1 MADALERARAAR
13 TWLERLG
20 TRIPGYRG
28 YLERELRREVDQ
40 VLRTELAGR
49 IDRARDGVRTFQR
62 RLRLDQAD
70 LLQRL
75 SSADKRLDH
84 VANVLRHAGSGYAG
98 LFDATK
104 VREEELATLYRFDLA
119 LVDGIDSLVAAAVG
133 LDGEAA
139 VQRLEQQLL
148 DVGSQVEGRDGIVRS
163 VLGDRGGEA

>member
-20 TRIPGYRG
+20 NRVPGYKG

-40 VLRTELAGR
+40 VLRAELAGR
-49 IDRARDGVRTFQR
+49 LDRARDGVQTFQR
-62 RLRLDQAD
+62 RLRLDQSG

-98 LFDATK
+98 MFDAAK
-104 VREEELATLYRFDLA
+104 VREEELETLYRFDLSLVEGVDA
-119 LVDGIDSLVAAAVG
+119 LLAAADSLA
-133 LDGEAA
+133 GEPE
-139 VQRLEQQLL
+139 VSRFEDLIE
-148 DVGSQVEGRDGIVRS
+148 DVGKQVESRDSVVRS
-163 VLGDRGGEA
+163 VLGA

>member
-1 MADALERARAAR
+1 M
-13 TWLERLG
+13 
-20 TRIPGYRG
+20 
-28 YLERELRREVDQ
+28 
-40 VLRTELAGR
+40 
-49 IDRARDGVRTFQR
+49 
-62 RLRLDQAD
+62 
-70 LLQRL
+70 
-75 SSADKRLDH
+75 
-84 VANVLRHAGSGYAG
+84 
-98 LFDATK
+98 FDATK

>member
-20 TRIPGYRG
+20 ARVPGYKG

-40 VLRTELAGR
+40 VLRAELAAR
-49 IDRARDGVRTFQR
+49 IDRARDGVRAFQR
-62 RLRLDQAD
+62 RLRLDQSG

-98 LFDATK
+98 LFDAVK
-104 VREEELATLYRFDLA
+104 VREEELGTLYRFDLA
-119 LVDGIDSLVAAAVG
+119 LVEGIDALVAAAEG
-133 LDGEAA
+133 LAGEA
-139 VQRLEQQLL
+139 
-148 DVGSQVEGRDGIVRS
+148 DVGRIEELLADIGKQVESRDGVVKS
-163 VLGDRGGEA
+163 VLGD